1 MTPARHASELWRA
14 LRGLLPWV
22 PIGALWCVLLLR
34 RRGDLGHALLAG
46 LLTMLVCA
54 LFGRAA
60 WRLSQVVPGPRGGRA
75 LAVSAHVLL
84 GSSFV
89 VALVALDK
97 LLFGLRAGWG
107 ASAIVR
113 ETLLYLR
120 PNEWTYL
127 LGAFYAF
134 VATLVYWVR
143 AERDLVG
150 QRLARAEAEAAAA
163 REALRSLRARLNPHF
178 LLNVL
183 HSIGILARREPPAA
197 EQALERLGG
206 LLRYVLDDLDGAEV
220 ELGDEWRFVE
230 DYLAVERLR
239 LGTRLRV
246 ECALDAELLE
256 LRVPPFTLQVLVENA
271 VRHGL
276 AGRAEGGCV
285 RVEARRVGDELR
297 LSVQDDGSGVGS
309 PETAGAGL
317 GLRALRRQLE
327 TRAPR
332 PGRLMIQSAP
342 GAGFRVEVWLPLAQ
356 DEQ

>member
-1 MTPARHASELWRA
+1 MTDQGRAARLTRA
-14 LRGLLPWV
+14 LRGLLPWL
-22 PIGALWCVLLLR
+22 PIGVLWCVLLLR
-34 RRGDLGHALLAG
+34 RRGDLGHAVLAG
-46 LLTMLVCA
+46 LLTMLLCA

-60 WRLSQVVPGPRGGRA
+60 WRLSARVPGVGSGHT
-75 LAVSAHVLL
+75 LAIVAHLLL
-84 GSSFV
+84 GAAFV
-89 VALVALDK
+89 FTLVALDK
-97 LLFGLRAGWG
+97 LLFGLRAGWD
-107 ASAIVR
+107 AAAIAR

-134 VATLVYWVR
+134 VATLAYWVR

-183 HSIGILARREPPAA
+183 HSIGILTRREPPAA

-220 ELGDEWRFVE
+220 ELGDEWRFVQ

-239 LGTRLRV
+239 LGAGLQV
-246 ECALDAELLE
+246 DVDLDPELLE

-271 VRHGL
+271 LRHGL
-276 AGRAEGGCV
+276 AGRPEAG
-285 RVEARRVGDELR
+285 RVHITARRTGAELL
-297 LSVQDDGSGVGS
+297 LSVHDDGAGTASAA
-309 PETAGAGL
+309 TAGTGI

-327 TRAPR
+327 TRPGGA
-332 PGRLMIQSAP
+332 GRLTLTTAP
-342 GAGFRVEVWLPLAQ
+342 GQGFTAEVRLPLPA
-356 DEQ
+356 DD